1 MHMLLCYFY
10 RKPNEVQ
17 ISASLNAMKFQ
28 KHTSLPHPIH
38 YRMPKFS
45 CYAGYKLA
53 EGILRKL
60 PQWVLEISFVVVFS
74 NRFHPRHF
82 EKAFW
87 SHGVRRSKRIF
98 FLCVWQQGKIYKAH
112 LKDGKTQSNSFQNYQ
127 KLDNFDVKLR
137 IN

>member
-1 MHMLLCYFY
+1 MHMLACYFY

-28 KHTSLPHPIH
+28 KHTSLPHPIR

-53 EGILRKL
+53 ERILRKL
-60 PQWVLEISFVVVFS
+60 PLWMLEIFFVVVFS

-98 FLCVWQQGKIYKAH
+98 FLCVVAGKNLQGTFKRRQNTIKATAF
-112 LKDGKTQSNSFQNYQ
+112 KTIKSLMILILNY
-127 KLDNFDVKLR
+127 V
-137 IN
+137 